1 MAEIYLTPS
10 DISATDTRLVL
21 AFLNTVTT
29 ADEIASR
36 VEIPNEIDVG
46 VRLGQRILDF
56 RTEIGGRFS
65 NLDELLSVPL
75 IGPERF
81 TEIVTEALHKTA
93 LEILSSNVRGNA
105 DSQILAVASQLESL
119 RGWASELE
127 SLNPNRYR
135 IEVKS
140 LDQTPFLGE
149 VIPVRIRAW
158 DRIRR
163 TYKANLPL
171 TIETNWGTLRWEKGL
186 QVKQGNVITGRTGV
200 SGELLCHLYTPTVEP
215 LTLAQQ
221 NELSLAL
228 GKLVHGTE
236 LPDVARASFVE
247 LVENYKHPLNRD
259 LRGAVDIHYK
269 SRQHRV
275 AESVNLPASVYSWIY
290 EQALVRVY
298 AHPQEAAEAS
308 TVLSM
313 SALTI
318 EYRDWLSPWYQIY
331 KESLVENEA
340 LQSGLSQALAFSEDE
355 HGLIGHMVSNLHS
368 FIAQQ
373 HGLIGERIGQQASK
387 EVLTHLLRNTPA
399 ALSANAQA
407 SLYTILTQ
415 APSSVTAA
423 NKGSVGVANEVA
435 LDVGRNTG
443 IIDGLGDLGN
453 LSGMLEDLQGSY
465 NGIDSRLGNLES
477 VTGNI
482 NFDQLTS
489 DLEAFNSNYA
499 NFSTNYASFQDNYSS
514 FNANYASFNSD
525 YSTFNSNYS
534 NFNNNYS
541 NFNNSYANFNSNYAS
556 FNSNYTNFN
565 NNYADFD
572 NRYGTWVADFSEFNT
587 RYDNFGENYGSFQE
601 SLVSFNQTKDQLI
614 ANVTEGVNAALR
626 TVERDVSGA
635 TGGSVVIAPIE
646 NVNLRRNFNDPTR
659 GGG

>member
-1 MAEIYLTPS
+1 M
-10 DISATDTRLVL
+10 
-21 AFLNTVTT
+21 
-29 ADEIASR
+29 
-36 VEIPNEIDVG
+36 
-46 VRLGQRILDF
+46 
-56 RTEIGGRFS
+56 
-65 NLDELLSVPL
+65 
-75 IGPERF
+75 
-81 TEIVTEALHKTA
+81 
-93 LEILSSNVRGNA
+93 
-105 DSQILAVASQLESL
+105 
-119 RGWASELE
+119 
-127 SLNPNRYR
+127 
-135 IEVKS
+135 
-140 LDQTPFLGE
+140 
-149 VIPVRIRAW
+149 
-158 DRIRR
+158 
-163 TYKANLPL
+163 
-171 TIETNWGTLRWEKGL
+171 
-186 QVKQGNVITGRTGV
+186 
-200 SGELLCHLYTPTVEP
+200 
-215 LTLAQQ
+215 
-221 NELSLAL
+221 
-228 GKLVHGTE
+228 
-236 LPDVARASFVE
+236 E

-331 KESLVENEA
+331 KESLVENKA

-399 ALSANAQA
+399 ALSANTQA

-435 LDVGRNTG
+435 LDVGRNSG

-453 LSGMLEDLQGSY
+453 LSGILEDLQGSY

-477 VTGNI
+477 VTGSI

-489 DLEAFNSNYA
+489 DLAAFNS
-499 NFSTNYASFQDNYSS
+499 SYASFQDNYSS
-514 FNANYASFNSD
+514 FNENYASFNSN
-525 YSTFNSNYS
+525 YST
-534 NFNNNYS
+534 
-541 NFNNSYANFNSNYAS
+541 FNSNYAS
-556 FNSNYTNFN
+556 FNTNYANFNANYTDFNRNYSDFNSQYVDFN
-565 NNYADFD
+565 NNYTDFD
-572 NRYGTWVADFSEFNT
+572 SRYGTWVTDYSDFNT
-587 RYDNFGENYGSFQE
+587 RYANFGESYGSFQE

-614 ANVTEGVNAALR
+614 VNVTEGVNAALR
-626 TVERDVSGA
+626 AVERDTTA
-635 TGGSVVIAPIE
+635 TTGDRVVIAPIE
-646 NVNLRRNFNDPTR
+646 NINLRGNFNDPTR